1 MKNKYMKLVQMAK
14 EQNLIAKFEFAK
26 GYKEHNGVPELV
38 LYGEEDKSPVL
49 RANKDNTYQMLYFAD
64 LLFDRDDLRDYNV
77 AFSYSPE
84 LHAQLTELIDEYFA
98 LNELQYH
105 YFEDGLE
112 ITYQITTQRDMHNK
126 AGFKTV
132 TVNRLADFFV
142 YYKKQIAKHNVK
154 PEQLTIKKLKKAE
167 Q

>member
-14 EQNLIAKFEFAK
+14 EQNLVAKFEFAK
-26 GYKEHNGVPELV
+26 GYNEHNGVPELV
-38 LYGEEDKSPVL
+38 LYGQEDNRPVL

-105 YFEDGLE
+105 YFEEGLVVSYPAKKNVDG
-112 ITYQITTQRDMHNK
+112 TTLNY
-126 AGFKTV
+126 FKNV
-132 TVNRLADFFV
+132 TVNRLVDFFIYHKNDIV
-142 YYKKQIAKHNVK
+142 KDHIK
-154 PEQLTIKKLKKAE
+154 PEQLTIKKLKKVV
-167 Q
+167 